1 MNINYIPKLHVKD
14 VSVLSKVEFSRR
26 TAQTRS
32 FQVKFLDLTGF
43 CVARKVTDDT
53 LTTGEETPCSY
64 LYASFENVVMSHPR
78 WFETTYLF
86 GVRNLAFSCTAKET
100 LETSR
105 LEAPPV
111 RST

>member
-14 VSVLSKVEFSRR
+14 VSVLSQVEFSRR

-53 LTTGEETPCSY
+53 LTTGEETSCSY
-64 LYASFENVVMSHPR
+64 LYASFENVVMSRPR